1 MFSYLFATTL
11 LAGVAGLFFEASGN
25 LQRPLTLT
33 RRTISKKREVATHNA
48 LVNII

>member
-11 LAGVAGLFFEASGN
+11 LAGFAGLFFEASGN
-25 LQRPLTLT
+25 LQRPLT

-48 LVNII
+48 LINII

>member
-11 LAGVAGLFFEASGN
+11 LAGVAGLFFEALGN
-25 LQRPLTLT
+25 LQRPLT

-48 LVNII
+48 LINII